1 MSAIQPARLK
11 ALKPEASRIFKLCL
25 DKDKHTALQGLE
37 LASALGQP
45 LEGVL
50 DEVSLDPGTNELVR
64 GKRFTGNDKTQPMLD
79 ALLILQL
86 GLAPQG
92 TPAFKVRKSI
102 QKLSCIAAVIPNL
115 EGFTSL
121 EELELKLPSEFQG
134 QDLKALGRMPK
145 LKKLEFGT
153 YTVSYGQTSGQ
164 IESLNGLDAPA
175 LEEISATYKNLND
188 VSALSQCK
196 KLKRVDLKGNIKLAS
211 IECLKP
217 SVGSLEVLNLN
228 FCRGITTLAPL
239 REATSLAELYIQG
252 LNLITDLSDLKKLK
266 ALQKLN
272 FRGCEGLQSLSGI
285 PMIALSNPD
294 DDPEDEPNNFLNLA
308 SMKSLTSLDHLPPL
322 SPHVTAFVVTK
333 ALALVDI
340 NGLKASAGSIK
351 DLKINEAQI
360 TNLETLAS
368 LEHLEEL
375 EITSC
380 PKLVD
385 ASALGELKK
394 LRKVTLKNCNKLE
407 KMPDAWLSQVTFLSL
422 PGCPSLKPL
431 KALPPGINTKTIEIG
446 DRRLLP
452 RAKPTKALKSDVG
465 AVWKLLSSRDVAN
478 IQMGL
483 ELSSAVEE
491 GFDTLYEGVIV
502 KDGKLEQGK
511 RFTGTGPAQPYLD
524 IALFGLM
531 SQAKPGSKLAKL
543 KEQITELNLVLAST
557 APQLVGF
564 SRLETLCITPLD
576 DITPDLS
583 NFGPLPKLKT
593 LKIAG
598 RRWSSPGGLTS
609 LQGLN
614 APKLKNVELVSLKLE
629 DLSALIHSPEI
640 TTLNIEGN
648 ETLQD
653 LEGLKACASN
663 LVELNLKECKLIQNL
678 DVLSKASLLKK
689 LDLFECESLTSV
701 KPLAGCKSLEALTLE
716 SCKSLLSLEGLEQ
729 LPLKCQADYRENFEF
744 CLDSCSSLTSLD
756 HFPALGETITRLSLV
771 NTLGLKSLKGLR
783 LLPKLSDLYAHS
795 SGLKDLRDIDV
806 FQNLINVNL
815 SHCKNLQD
823 ARPLGTLKQL
833 QRVDLTGA
841 GVQDMPQAW
850 AGPVQEIIL
859 SNCDALKSFGK
870 LPETL
875 ETLFCDYSNALA
887 KLDGMENCKS
897 LEKISVK
904 DCKSLSDLGMPPSGV
919 KNVIALGCDQLQ
931 SLKGLESCKSLEF
944 VSVPLSIKDTSAL
957 KGLSE
962 VTLAINVNEV
972 ITEKNKGKSPA
983 TLPKAFI
990 AAVNQLKSVN
1000 LQVQG
1005 PSGSWYSESVFDLS
1019 EFSKLK
1025 NLRTLSFVDYDI
1037 SCDVAGLAWLVQIPN
1052 LQGLWFYPR
1061 GHMSYKLG
1069 SSVYDSARK
1078 VRALQLKICQEAKVA
1093 PPAHLSE

>member
-153 YTVSYGQTSGQ
+153 YTVSYGTASGQ
-164 IESLNGLDAPA
+164 IESLNGLDTPA

-196 KLKRVDLKGNIKLAS
+196 KLKRVDLKGNINLTT

-217 SVGSLEVLNLN
+217 SVGGLEVLNLN

-272 FRGCEGLQSLSGI
+272 FRGCEGLQSLTGI
-285 PMIALSNPD
+285 PMSALSNPD

-322 SPHVTAFVVTK
+322 SSHVTAFLVTK
-333 ALALVDI
+333 ALALIDI
-340 NGLKASAGSIK
+340 NGLKASASSIK

-407 KMPDAWLSQVTFLSL
+407 KMPDAWLSPVTFLSL

-452 RAKPTKALKSDVG
+452 RAKPIKALKSDVG

-531 SQAKPGSKLAKL
+531 SQAKPGSKLANL
-543 KEQITELNLVLAST
+543 KEQITELNLVLASIS
-557 APQLVGF
+557 PKLVGF
-564 SRLETLCITPLD
+564 SRLETLSITPLD

-583 NFGPLPKLKT
+583 NFGPLPELKT
-593 LKIAG
+593 LKITG
-598 RRWSSPGGLTS
+598 RRWSFPGGLTS
-609 LQGLN
+609 LRGLQ
-614 APKLKNVELVSLKLE
+614 APKLMNVDLSHIKLE
-629 DLSALIHSPEI
+629 DLSALSHSSEI
-640 TTLNIEGN
+640 TTLSLEGN
-648 ETLQD
+648 ASLKELD
-653 LEGLKACASN
+653 GLHACAPN
-663 LVELNLKECKLIQNL
+663 LVELNLKECKHVQNL
-678 DVLSKASLLKK
+678 NALSKAINLKK
-689 LDLFECESLTSV
+689 LDLYECESLTSV
-701 KPLAGCKSLEALTLE
+701 MPLASCKSLETLTLE
-716 SCKSLLSLEGLEQ
+716 GCKKLVSLEGLE
-729 LPLKCQADYRENFEF
+729 LSHIKCQADYRENYEF
-744 CLDSCSSLTSLD
+744 CLDNCSSLSSLE
-756 HFPALGETITRLSLV
+756 HFPPIGETITRLSLV
-771 NTLGLKSLKGLR
+771 NTSSLKSLKGLKS
-783 LLPKLSDLYAHS
+783 LHKLKEIDASG
-795 SGLKDLRDIDV
+795 SGLQDLTQIEVLPNLIHVSLRQCKDL
-806 FQNLINVNL
+806 
-815 SHCKNLQD
+815 KN
-823 ARPLGTLKQL
+823 AEPLGALNHIQK
-833 QRVDLTGA
+833 VDMSGS
-841 GVQDMPQAW
+841 GVQLMPKTW
-850 AGPVQEIIL
+850 AGPVREIDL
-859 SNCDALKSFGK
+859 SNCDSLKSFVK

-875 ETLFCDYSNALA
+875 QALVCDYSNDLV
-887 KLDGMENCKS
+887 KLDGMEGCLS
-897 LEKISVK
+897 LEKISAK
-904 DCKSLSDLGMPPSGV
+904 GCKSLSNLGILPSV
-919 KNVIALGCDQLQ
+919 LKNIIVLGCDQLQ
-931 SLKGLESCKSLEF
+931 SLKGLESCKALEV
-944 VSVPLSIKDTSAL
+944 VSVPLSIKDAS
-957 KGLSE
+957 GLAGHE
-962 VTLAINVNEV
+962 EITLAINVHEV
-972 ITEKNKGKSPA
+972 IDDKNKNKTLA
-983 TLPKAFI
+983 TLPQTFI
-990 AAVNQLKSVN
+990 SAVNELKSIN
-1000 LQVQG
+1000 LQVRG
-1005 PSGSWYSESVFDLS
+1005 PSGIWSSESSFDLS
-1019 EFSKLK
+1019 GFNKFK
-1025 NLRTLSFVDYDI
+1025 NLRTLSFLEYDF
-1037 SCDVAGLAWLVQIPN
+1037 SCAVSALVWLVQIPD
-1052 LQGLWFYPR
+1052 LQSVWFYPR
-1061 GHMSYKLG
+1061 GSMSHRLG
-1069 SSVYDSARK
+1069 SSIYDTPNK
-1078 VRALQLKICQEAKVA
+1078 VRALQLRICQEAKVA
-1093 PPAHLSE
+1093 PPAHLAE